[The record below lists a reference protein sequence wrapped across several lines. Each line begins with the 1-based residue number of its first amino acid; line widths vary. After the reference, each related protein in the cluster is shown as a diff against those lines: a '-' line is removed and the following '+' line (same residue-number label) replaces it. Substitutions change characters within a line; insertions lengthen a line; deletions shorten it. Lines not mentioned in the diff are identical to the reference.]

1 MSVIR
6 IDNTTTNIGDTMKIG
21 DLIKHKGNGNRYL
34 IVSESLLDWILV
46 PIRGNPKDRLFASKV
61 SLTKTT
67 KGFEV
72 ITESR

>member
-1 MSVIR
+1 MNVIR

-21 DLIKHKGNGNRYL
+21 DLIKHKRNGNRYL
-34 IVSESLLDWILV
+34 IVSESLLDWVLV
-46 PIRGNPKDRLFASKV
+46 PLKPKDRLFASKV

-72 ITESR
+72 ISESR